1 MQKYWEVTVIWR
13 SGFPSTVCLYMNSQH
28 SESFKGALWN
38 VSDSHGESLLQ
49 LKCFSRRP
57 RYSLG
62 MLENME
68 CFFFPISRDMWTK
81 TVSIC
86 SFTWREY
93 SSSQA
98 GTCCCEKN
106 LKDST
111 WRKNAGLH
119 LSVQQYTSL
128 LFFNATRHA
137 CHARDASANQCF
149 HYRRCDAQVGAGREC
164 FQNEPRD
171 KHQLAICPSRGFFVA
186 CRVFLMTPR
195 WIC

>member
-68 CFFFPISRDMWTK
+68 CFFFSYIKRH
-81 TVSIC
+81 V
-86 SFTWREY
+86 
-93 SSSQA
+93 
-98 GTCCCEKN
+98 N
-106 LKDST
+106 KDSQHLQ
-111 WRKNAGLH
+111 LH
-119 LSVQQYTSL
+119 LAWVFQFTSGNL
-128 LFFNATRHA
+128 LLWKKSQRFDLEKKCRIAFISSTIYITFVFQRNSPRVS
-137 CHARDASANQCF
+137 CARRIGQSMF
-149 HYRRCDAQVGAGREC
+149 SLSEMW
-164 FQNEPRD
+164 
-171 KHQLAICPSRGFFVA
+171 CPSRRRP
-186 CRVFLMTPR
+186 RVLSKWAQR
-195 WIC
+195 